1 MSYFIK
7 QYKTK
12 TGTDVSKNNRALGKL
27 KREVE
32 KAKRTLSS
40 QMSTRIEIE
49 AFENGNDFSETLTR
63 AKFEELNVDLF
74 RKTMKPVEQVL
85 KDAGVK
91 KEDVDEIV
99 LVGGST
105 RIPKV
110 QQLLKEYFGG
120 KEPSKGI
127 NPDEA
132 VAYGAAVQG
141 GILSGEESTEG
152 LVLMDVTPLTLGIE
166 TTGGVMSKLM

>member
-1 MSYFIK
+1 M
-7 QYKTK
+7 
-12 TGTDVSKNNRALGKL
+12 TGNEMRLL
-27 KREVE
+27 LIR
-32 KAKRTLSS
+32 LPY
-40 QMSTRIEIE
+40 Q
-49 AFENGNDFSETLTR
+49 
-63 AKFEELNVDLF
+63 
-74 RKTMKPVEQVL
+74 
-85 KDAGVK
+85 
-91 KEDVDEIV
+91 IV

-141 GILSGEESTEG
+141 GILSGHEDSSG
-152 LVLMDVTPLTLGIE
+152 ILLIDVCPLTLGIE
-166 TTGGVMSKLM
+166 TTGGVMTKLM